1 MQITEFQA
9 KNVISGL
16 PPIPSNVRIRQ
27 QRTNLIILSW
37 NKPGRPIDDI
47 FGKNQALYAIEERFV
62 LGPWYLEHRLTSWA
76 LRDVS
81 IKPHATLD
89 GGFKRG
95 HWYQFRVAAINEHG
109 SRGYSQPS
117 RPLMTKGNAA
127 FLFCRNNQRPLLSR

>member
-1 MQITEFQA
+1 MQITKFHLW
-9 KNVISGL
+9 NVVAGL
-16 PPIPSNVRIRQ
+16 PAIPSNVRIRQ

-37 NKPGRPIDDI
+37 NMPGRPKDDF
-47 FGKNQALYAIEERFV
+47 FGRNRAWYVIEERYV

-81 IKPHATLD
+81 IKPHTTLD

-95 HWYQFRVAAINEHG
+95 HWYQFRVAAINEQG

-127 FLFCRNNQRPLLSR
+127 PPLLYE